1 MPTKRVIPSKGAKRL
16 VKSITNYFFPLYTL
30 YQPDTQR
37 SARGPKARGLI
48 LVSRAYTGC
57 NKENGMHFFNILR
70 NHISKKCAMHEL
82 NEDLM
87 KT

>member
-1 MPTKRVIPSKGAKRL
+1 M
-16 VKSITNYFFPLYTL
+16 
-30 YQPDTQR
+30 
-37 SARGPKARGLI
+37 I

-70 NHISKKCAMHEL
+70 NHISKKCATHEL
-82 NEDLM
+82 NEDIM